1 MTKLEASE
9 ARKIAAPTSS
19 STSPQRPSGVRPVS
33 QAETLG
39 LSQREGLIPTLMVV
53 DDTFTKYRDQMAA
66 VIAKAKAW
74 APA

>member
-1 MTKLEASE
+1 
-9 ARKIAAPTSS
+9 
-19 STSPQRPSGVRPVS
+19 
-33 QAETLG
+33 
-39 LSQREGLIPTLMVV
+39 MVV